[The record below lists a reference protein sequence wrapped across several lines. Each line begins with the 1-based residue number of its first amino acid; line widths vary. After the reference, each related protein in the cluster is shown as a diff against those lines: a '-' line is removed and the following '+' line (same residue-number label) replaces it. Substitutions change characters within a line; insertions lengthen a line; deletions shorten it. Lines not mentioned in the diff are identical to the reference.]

1 MCTNP
6 DARRSGGTTARRP
19 RRPRQQGVSLVELV
33 VAMALAGVIL
43 SGLWAA
49 WSVLGRHSADPL
61 TARQA
66 LVVAQSLLREIDLQ
80 PLPADGAVAGST
92 PGRTGYASISDYHGL
107 VMTGI
112 TDAEGQAIAGLE
124 GYTAR
129 VSVQNL
135 ALAGVPGPQGWWVR
149 VDVTAPGG
157 DTTSLATWRAQR

>member
-6 DARRSGGTTARRP
+6 EAQRP
-19 RRPRQQGVSLVELV
+19 QRPSRPRQQGVSLVELV

-80 PLPADGAVAGST
+80 P
-92 PGRTGYASISDYHGL
+92 GYASISDYHGL
-107 VMTGI
+107 VMAGI

-135 ALAGVPGPQGWWVR
+135 ALAGVPSAQGWWVR

-157 DTTSLATWRAQR
+157 DTTSLAAWRAQR

>member
-6 DARRSGGTTARRP
+6 EAQRP
-19 RRPRQQGVSLVELV
+19 QRPSRPRQQGVSLVELV

-107 VMTGI
+107 VMAGI

-129 VSVQNL
+129 VSVQNR
-135 ALAGVPGPQGWWVR
+135 ALAGVPSAQGWWVR

-157 DTTSLATWRAQR
+157 DTTSLAAWRAQR